1 MQDVN
6 LQSTASGGPG
16 HLELQPAEIANST
29 HPVLTTRSRYAI
41 FGSRYRYG
49 WLTLL
54 LSMQS
59 TGLAGTALEQSKRP
73 IPFIISESGT
83 GYLDASA
90 ADTSINIKIT
100 S

>member
-1 MQDVN
+1 
-6 LQSTASGGPG
+6 
-16 HLELQPAEIANST
+16 
-29 HPVLTTRSRYAI
+29 
-41 FGSRYRYG
+41 
-49 WLTLL
+49 
-54 LSMQS
+54 MQS